1 MKNNS
6 FANLSLFFTRGRGCS
21 RPVDLIIFKN
31 QAPGREA
38 RARAH
43 NQWDLPSPASG
54 RVGVQTSWENVLQH
68 RGRTRG

>member
-43 NQWDLPSPASG
+43 NQ
-54 RVGVQTSWENVLQH
+54 
-68 RGRTRG
+68 